1 MPITVNETP
10 TTEMRRITNTMAKT
24 QKAKYLVTVVVT
36 DVAPEDG
43 KLLKLKDIKA
53 AIAVSLGAEQLTAG
67 KTKVEAV

>member
-1 MPITVNETP
+1 MPITVNVTP

>member
-1 MPITVNETP
+1 
-10 TTEMRRITNTMAKT
+10 MAKT

-43 KLLKLKDIKA
+43 KLFKLKDIKA